1 MINRLHKGDIIELR
15 IDNLAH
21 GGDCVAHYQGLAV
34 FLSGGIPGEKVKAWV
49 TLSKKNYARASIV
62 EIIEPAVGRIEP
74 ACGVFSNCG
83 GCQLQQMEYSLQL
96 KHKKQMIE
104 DLFERIGKL
113 KDVNIKPVIGAD
125 YPYSYRNK
133 SQFPLSKNEEG
144 EIITGFYKQGTHQ
157 FIAHDD
163 CLIQHPL
170 INRVKDRVLTA
181 LNRYKL
187 TVYNEKKHQG
197 LLRHLVIRIGTCTN
211 QVLITLVTS
220 KGDFPEIFEI
230 AEAVMG
236 DIPEIQGFLQN
247 INPIKTNLILG
258 KEMKIIKGQDYYLD
272 YIGKVKF
279 AISAFSFFQVNTLQT
294 KKLYDQVLKFA
305 ALTGRETVIDAYCG
319 IGTISLYMAHN
330 SARVYGVEEVAEAI
344 CDAKKNAALNKINN
358 CQFQVGRVEDLLPEM
373 ITNNIKPDLV
383 IFDPPRK
390 GLAEEVVETVLSALP
405 EKIIYVSCNPATL
418 ARDLSYLKEAYII
431 KDVQPVDMFPQTYH
445 VECIILMTYCGD
457 RKK

>member
-1 MINRLHKGDIIELR
+1 MLNRLHKGDIIELR

-34 FLSGGIPGEKVKAWV
+34 FLAGGIPGEKVKARV
-49 TLSKKNYARASIV
+49 TLSKKNYARANIV
-62 EIIEPAVGRIEP
+62 EIIEPAVGRSE
-74 ACGVFSNCG
+74 ASCGVFRDCG
-83 GCQLQQMEYSLQL
+83 GCHLQQMEYSLQL
-96 KHKKQMIE
+96 KHKKQMIK

-113 KDVNIKPVIGAD
+113 KDVNIKSVIGTD

-133 SQFPLSKNEEG
+133 AQFPLAENEEG

-157 FIAHDD
+157 LIAHGD

-187 TVYNEKKHQG
+187 TAYNEKKHQG

-220 KGDFPEIFEI
+220 RGDFPEIFEI
-230 AEAVMG
+230 AEDVIE
-236 DIPEIQGFLQN
+236 DIPEIQGVLHN

-258 KEMKIIKGQDYYLD
+258 KEMKIIKGQDYYID
-272 YIGKVKF
+272 YVGKVKF

-294 KKLYDQVLKFA
+294 KKLYDQVLKAA
-305 ALTGRETVIDAYCG
+305 ALRGGETVVDAYCG
-319 IGTISLYMAHN
+319 IGTISLYIAQK
-330 SARVYGVEEVAEAI
+330 AKQVYGLEEVAEAVS
-344 CDAKKNAALNKINN
+344 DARKNAILNKIDN
-358 CQFQVGRVEDLLPEM
+358 CQFEVGRVEELLPEM
-373 ITNNIKPDLV
+373 IASDIKADLL

-390 GLAEEVVETVLSALP
+390 GLAEEVIEAVRSVLP

-418 ARDLSYLKEAYII
+418 ARDLSYLKENYLI
-431 KDVQPVDMFPQTYH
+431 KEVQPVDMFPQTYH
-445 VECIILMTYCGD
+445 VETVVSLQLKEGIL
-457 RKK
+457 